1 MANPENLQSLREAN
15 KAIGQALRPMDIT
28 IVSILMIIFGLAE
41 VATGFTHN
49 FLGVI
54 STSGATASTYGAVI
68 IGGLYALGGVVLF
81 TMKKWAA
88 TFAEISLAVVVL
100 GRIALVT
107 AGLYPVNSFLQ
118 TFSIIAGTAIA
129 IIFAFYI
136 AFKWKLFR

>member
-1 MANPENLQSLREAN
+1 MTNPENLQSLREAN
-15 KAIGQALRPMDIT
+15 KAMSQAPHPLGIT
-28 IVSILMIIFGLAE
+28 VVAILMIVFGVAE

-49 FLGVI
+49 FLGLI
-54 STSGATASTYGAVI
+54 STAGAKASTYGAAI
-68 IGGLYALGGVVLF
+68 IGILYALGGVFLF

-88 TFAEISLAVVVL
+88 TFAEISVAVVVL